1 MPSEYESIVNENEE
15 ITLHRH
21 FKEDDGKLYLYYED
35 SEGNITKKAFEFK
48 AGFVPNN
55 PTGGS
60 DILNK
65 FNFVSYEV
73 IFEGETESRTIYL
86 SFDVVGGFTSA
97 SNYLAICVFSDIA
110 KFKSAEER

>member
-35 SEGNITKKAFEFK
+35 SEKNITKKAFEFK

-97 SNYLAICVFSDIA
+97 SNYLAICVFSDT
-110 KFKSAEER
+110 SPVSSLM